1 MGRGTTPAGF
11 SKRMGEL
18 LRSARVSAG
27 YTSQEEFASKLKVD
41 RPRYS
46 KWESG
51 RTPIPA
57 QFIPQICKLTRHDAN
72 YFFDVRAVTLP
83 AAEYSARDAAQ

>member
-1 MGRGTTPAGF
+1 MGRGKTPGTF

-18 LRSARVSAG
+18 LTAARISAG
-27 YTSQEEFASKLKVD
+27 YASQEEFAARLEVD
-41 RPRYS
+41 RARYS

-72 YFFDVRAVTLP
+72 YFFDVRAVALP
-83 AAEYSARDAAQ
+83 AVEYAARRDIA